1 MARRL
6 YSALYDRPIKRRFSL
21 ALCAFTPDRMTI
33 ERLTLYR
40 LKLPLATPY
49 KLALGAV
56 HAFDTILVEARD
68 SEGRVGYG
76 EATILTGYTDE
87 TVEGSW
93 RFARDLA
100 FRIAGTTP
108 EAAKATID
116 AEYHAAPF
124 AATALTTAI
133 EMMEGH
139 PLLAVAER
147 TRVPLLAIVNAM
159 DEAGIAREIEARL
172 GEGYKTL
179 KVKVGFDLEPD
190 MARVRFI
197 QKFVRGR
204 AQIRLDGNQGYTRDE
219 AVRFASSLAPDGIEL
234 LEQPCPAGDWEAA
247 VAAARVAAV
256 PMMLDESI
264 YGMDDIERAAE
275 TKAAAY
281 IKLKLMKAGSLDR
294 LAEGLKRIRA
304 LGMTPVL
311 GNGVAS
317 DVGCWMEGC
326 VARVYIANAG
336 EMNGFLKPVS
346 HLFRNPI
353 AVKEGGMVLEK
364 GPMPSLNEHAIAAA
378 TEETA
383 SFPAA

>member
-1 MARRL
+1 MALRL
-6 YSALYDRPIKRRFSL
+6 YSALYDRPIKRPFSL
-21 ALCAFTPDRMTI
+21 ALCALTPFLMTI

-40 LKLPLATPY
+40 LNLPLATPY

-56 HAFDTILVEARD
+56 RAFNTILAEARD
-68 SEGRVGYG
+68 NDGRVGYG

-87 TVEGSW
+87 TVDGSW

-100 FRIAGTTP
+100 FRIAGKTA
-108 EAAKATID
+108 EAAKAMID

-139 PLLAVAER
+139 PLLAIAER
-147 TRVPLLAIVNAM
+147 THVPLLAIVNAM
-159 DEAGIAREIEARL
+159 DEAGIAREVEARL
-172 GEGYKTL
+172 AEGYKTI

-197 QKFVRGR
+197 QKFVHGR
-204 AQIRLDGNQGYTRDE
+204 AQIRLDGNQGYTREE
-219 AVRFASSLAPDGIEL
+219 AIRFASSLTPDGIEL
-234 LEQPCPAGDWEAA
+234 FEQPCPASDWAA
-247 VAAARVAAV
+247 AEAAARVATV

-264 YGMDDIERAAE
+264 YGMEDIERAADI
-275 TKAAAY
+275 KAATY

-294 LAEGLKRIRA
+294 LAEGLKRIRT

-326 VARVYIANAG
+326 VARVHIANAG
-336 EMNGFLKPVS
+336 EMNGFLKPIS
-346 HLFRNPI
+346 HVFLNPI
-353 AVKEGGMVLEK
+353 AIENGGMVLEK
-364 GPMPSLNEHAIAAA
+364 GPMPSLNEHAITAA

-383 SFPAA
+383 TFPAA